1 MSSETQT
8 EDVQYKVTKT
18 FKNDVL
24 NWIQI
29 DDKIREHR
37 KAVKDLNAQKKEFE
51 EQIIQYLTEVDEESI
66 MLKDGMLKKTVTKSK
81 EPLKKENI
89 HSALVDIT
97 GDANKALMLTDH
109 ILKSRKETERVNLRR
124 TIKKPTN

>member
-1 MSSETQT
+1 MSSDTQT
-8 EDVQYKVTKT
+8 EDVQYKVTKN

-24 NWIQI
+24 RWIEI

-37 KAVKDLNAQKKEFE
+37 KLVKELNTEKKEFE

-66 MLKDGMLKKTVTKSK
+66 MLKDGLLKKSVSKSK

-89 HSALVDIT
+89 HAALVDIT

-109 ILKSRKETERVNLRR
+109 ILKSRKETEKVSLKR
-124 TIKKPTN
+124 TIKKVKS

>member
-1 MSSETQT
+1 MSSDTQT
-8 EDVQYKVTKT
+8 EDVQYKVTKN

-24 NWIQI
+24 RWLEI

-37 KAVKDLNAQKKEFE
+37 KAVKDLNTEKKEFE
-51 EQIIQYLTEVDEESI
+51 EQIIQYLTEVDEESV
-66 MLKDGMLKKTVTKSK
+66 MLKDGILKKSVTKSK

-109 ILKSRKETERVNLRR
+109 ILKSRKETEKVSLKR
-124 TIKKPTN
+124 TIKKIKS